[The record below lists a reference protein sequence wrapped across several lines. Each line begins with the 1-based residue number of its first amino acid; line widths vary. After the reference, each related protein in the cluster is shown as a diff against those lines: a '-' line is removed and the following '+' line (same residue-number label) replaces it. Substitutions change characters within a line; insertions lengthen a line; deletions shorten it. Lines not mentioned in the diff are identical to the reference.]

1 MIQRIQSIWLL
12 LAALTAAAVF
22 YTDVYRA
29 QVVKE
34 TGIFTEH
41 LRVGAHFP
49 SLLVAV
55 LMGLLPLV
63 AIFMFKNRKKQR
75 SMVWGC
81 VLVTVGFIALNLMRI
96 SNFNNSTAL
105 QITDRTYYI
114 GSVLPVI
121 VLVFLILAIRGINR
135 DEKLVRSLDRLR

>member
-12 LAALTAAAVF
+12 LAALTATGVF

-29 QVVKE
+29 QIVKE
-34 TGIFTEH
+34 TGMLTEH
-41 LRVGAHFP
+41 LRVAAHFP

-55 LMGLLPLV
+55 LMVLLPLV

-75 SMVWGC
+75 SMVWGAL
-81 VLVTVGFIALNLMRI
+81 LVTVGFIALNLMRI
-96 SNFNNSTAL
+96 SNFNNSTTIQVA
-105 QITDRTYYI
+105 DGTYYI
-114 GSVLPVI
+114 GSVLPVV
-121 VLVFLILAIRGINR
+121 VLFFLILAIRGINR

>member
-12 LAALTAAAVF
+12 LAALTATGVF

-29 QVVKE
+29 QIVKE
-34 TGIFTEH
+34 AGMLTEH
-41 LRVGAHFP
+41 LRVAAHFP

-55 LMGLLPLV
+55 LMVLLPLV

-75 SMVWGC
+75 SMVWGGL
-81 VLVTVGFIALNLMRI
+81 LVTVGFIALNLMRI
-96 SNFNNSTAL
+96 SNFNNSTTIQVA
-105 QITDRTYYI
+105 DGAYYI
-114 GSVLPVI
+114 GSVLPVV
-121 VLVFLILAIRGINR
+121 VLFFLILAIRGINR